1 MNRFSK
7 FVFVILA
14 LLVLL
19 VSTACT
25 QRAGETEESEPFTSY
40 EEVAS
45 PSAEKSSQQTVA
57 PTITQYRV
65 LTEET
70 EEYLFSYS
78 YEDSMKYN
86 TYFQDTIT
94 VDLDGDEIEE
104 EVQLVPGGKISD
116 GEWDYY
122 TNLKVII
129 DGVETELTANQG
141 WGVGWA
147 DEAITAA
154 VVDIDQEDA
163 NKEIVI
169 YEQNNDYTGIG
180 DYEKSAL
187 ITYIDKKPKQLV
199 EWGDYI
205 VANGSGYIVTNKYT
219 KTIEGNYQ
227 IALLG
232 VKQYSP
238 ENGFTEVDMPAYRVL
253 NYSSQ
258 IIGSEDTFP
267 TQWDQQVALSPEG
280 EDANLIKKGTNILF
294 GLYDPL
300 GWIEVYDSTG
310 MMLGWL
316 DLNNVDIDKYIDYA
330 IEASCH

>member
-7 FVFVILA
+7 FVFVIFA
-14 LLVLL
+14 LLILL
-19 VSTACT
+19 IFTACT
-25 QRAGETEESEPFTSY
+25 QGTGGTEVSESFTPY
-40 EEVAS
+40 EEETI
-45 PSAEKSSQQTVA
+45 PYTDKSSQQTVA
-57 PTITQYRV
+57 PTITPYIV
-65 LTEET
+65 LTKET

-78 YEDSMKYN
+78 YEDSLKYN

-94 VDLDGDEIEE
+94 VDLDGDETEE

-129 DGVETELTANQG
+129 DDVETELTADKG
-141 WGVGWA
+141 WGVGWV
-147 DEAITAA
+147 DEEITAA
-154 VVDIDQEDA
+154 VVDIDQEDS

-169 YEQNNDYTGIG
+169 YEQNNNYTGSG

-205 VANGSGYIVTNKYT
+205 EANGSGYIMTNKYT
-219 KTIEGNYQ
+219 KTVKGGYQ

-232 VKQYSP
+232 VKKYSP
-238 ENGFTEVDMPAYRVL
+238 KNGFTEVDMPAYRVL

-258 IIGSEDTFP
+258 IIGSEDP
-267 TQWDQQVALSPEG
+267 VRTQWDQQVALSPEG
-280 EDANLIKKGTNILF
+280 DASNLIKKGTNILF

-300 GWIEVYDSTG
+300 GWIEVYDSRG
-310 MMLGWL
+310 VILGWL